1 MEGEMTMIVDAH
13 THMEAIIHG
22 VSLDPRR
29 RKMTRLLMWNFELMG
44 FNNPLWRGEPPE
56 WARIVIAMEGQLR
69 ISMSSKDNL
78 LRFMDRYGIDRT
90 VVHPIAPFAAPG
102 DNLKLCAGEPRLIPF
117 TCAHPSQDRWEE
129 GVKEAMEGGCKGL
142 KIHPILQ
149 RLAPEDPFYF
159 DLLEVFAPYGRPVMA
174 HAGEFDYYIVKDG
187 YSAYG
192 DTLRYEKLIAAFP
205 QVPFI
210 LGHMGLYFPDKGLD
224 LARRYE
230 NVYLET
236 SFQPLRKVREAVG
249 VAGRERVMFGSD
261 WPESDSK
268 YALRI
273 ARKAAG
279 EDADLRDRIT
289 GANILALVS

>member
-1 MEGEMTMIVDAH
+1 MIVDAH
-13 THMEAIIHG
+13 THMEAIIYG
-22 VSLDPRR
+22 VSPDPERR
-29 RKMTRLLMWNFELMG
+29 RMTRLLVWNFELLG
-44 FNNPLWRGEPPE
+44 FNNPLWRGAPPE
-56 WARIVIAMEGQLR
+56 WARIIIALEGQLR
-69 ISMSSKDNL
+69 ISMGSKKNL
-78 LRFMDRYGIDRT
+78 LRYLDKNGIDRC

-102 DNLKLCAGEPRLIPF
+102 DNLGLCSGEPRLIPF
-117 TCAHPSQDRWEE
+117 TSAHPSQDWEN
-129 GVKEAMEGGCKGL
+129 GLKDDMDGGCKGL

-159 DLLEVFAPYGRPVMA
+159 DLLEAFAPYGRPVMI

-192 DTLRYEKLIAAFP
+192 DTLRFEKLIAAFP
-205 QVPFI
+205 QVPII
-210 LGHMGLYFPDKGLD
+210 LGHMGLYYPEKALE

-236 SFQPLRKVREAVG
+236 SFQPVRKVRKAIE

-268 YALRI
+268 FALRI

-279 EDADLRDRIT
+279 EDGGLRERMT
-289 GANILALVS
+289 GGNILSLVS